1 MASGVYG
8 QICSNVAMGG
18 ITNNQG
24 ISSAGAAAPSGDASK
39 APTPAPSASGS
50 GAAPAGS
57 ASHAAGSHLG
67 AAASASASA
76 KPSSGATQL
85 GASVLAV
92 GGALAAFLA

>member
-8 QICSNVAMGG
+8 QICSNVALGG
-18 ITNNQG
+18 STNNQG
-24 ISSAGAAAPSGDASK
+24 IPSAGATSPSADASNAAPSAGAASASDKAAP
-39 APTPAPSASGS
+39 ASGS
-50 GAAPAGS
+50 HSSAA
-57 ASHAAGSHLG
+57 

-76 KPSSGATQL
+76 KPNSGATQL